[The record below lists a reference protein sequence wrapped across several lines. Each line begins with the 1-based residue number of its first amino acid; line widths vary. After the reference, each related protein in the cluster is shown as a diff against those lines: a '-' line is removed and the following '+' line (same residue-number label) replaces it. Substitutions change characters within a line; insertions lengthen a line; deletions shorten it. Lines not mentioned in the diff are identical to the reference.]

1 MIPLSN
7 WPQVRAEALRKKR
20 MLDQRVMAL
29 RQQQMREQQAQ
40 ARYYGDN
47 L

>member
-7 WPQVRAEALRKKR
+7 WPQVRAEALRKKQ
-20 MLDQRVMAL
+20 MLDRRMALL